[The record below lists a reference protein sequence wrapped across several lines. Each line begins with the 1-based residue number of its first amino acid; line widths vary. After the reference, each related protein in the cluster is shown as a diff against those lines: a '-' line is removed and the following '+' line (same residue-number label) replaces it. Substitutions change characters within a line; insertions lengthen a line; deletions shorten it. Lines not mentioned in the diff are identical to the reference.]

1 MLPYLRGKVN
11 TNGAV
16 EDDFFLWAAR
26 QGVRHIAQRLA
37 GSFFVSI
44 QQKYG
49 KDTVTSIRS
58 LQIPEAEERIVDI
71 YSTIW
76 YLCIDNNVLII
87 NHY

>member
-1 MLPYLRGKVN
+1 MIFFYGLRGMVSDISRR
-11 TNGAV
+11 GLPEV
-16 EDDFFLWAAR
+16 
-26 QGVRHIAQRLA
+26 
-37 GSFFVSI
+37 FFVSI

-71 YSTIW
+71 YSILW
-76 YLCIDNNVLII
+76 YLYIDNNVLII